1 MPKELESYREQ
12 AIEVLKKEEEQKL
25 FDTMLKLQKED
36 EEREPKLKQEKCPHI
51 RQESDNHGRD
61 QWCADCGFVIY

>member
-25 FDTMLKLQKED
+25 FDTMLKL
-36 EEREPKLKQEKCPHI
+36 
-51 RQESDNHGRD
+51 
-61 QWCADCGFVIY
+61 